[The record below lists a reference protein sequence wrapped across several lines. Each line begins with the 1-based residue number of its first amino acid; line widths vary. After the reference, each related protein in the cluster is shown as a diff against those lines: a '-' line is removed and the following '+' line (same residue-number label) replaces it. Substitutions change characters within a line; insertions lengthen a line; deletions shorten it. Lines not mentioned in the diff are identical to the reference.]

1 MLLACA
7 ATVTFAKIKQPRKEK
22 NVGSGKIV
30 NIFERVNSFGESE
43 IATAADLKLAQDGK
57 SWICPLC
64 GNGSNGGKGD
74 GIRQRLRKGRLNWW
88 CPRCQANMSNVDV
101 IAVAYGI
108 EVSNKLEIGK
118 KLEELFPKAKTFFSF
133 TGKDTLRVSQN
144 TARAAQDAAERKDY
158 SRMYEMCQRALPG
171 FLAARGGTWR
181 GLTNETL
188 HEAGA
193 GYNTNYRGK
202 PVMILPYDEGTF
214 FWRAV
219 GGSDKGVN
227 VGGKRRLY
235 EALPLKT
242 GKGQLNFMTEG
253 EIDALSVKQAVSS
266 FKENFGVSSTGSIS
280 FTDMLIRELEARYS
294 TSDEKPRFVWLG
306 DNDKRGVEGAAKMV
320 KALNGAGYPAV
331 SVFFGTENSEKVDAN
346 KYLQDNGMKALTRW
360 LLDVADG
367 IETEL
372 DRLTREI
379 RKAKAQAHGI
389 SVCSLV
395 DYLANDF
402 DEELD
407 RVSSYASRATGFE
420 NLDEVQIFLP
430 GLYVLGGS
438 PGAGKTTFAWQL
450 LSQLAAGDEFTGR
463 EAEHCVY
470 CSYEMSR
477 LELASKSIAR
487 EMCRQRL
494 AYKGEGLCIASADI
508 RRGNGRNTQEFKTAK
523 EKFRKTAQKLRV
535 AELSNT
541 TLSELLVMLREE
553 ANFSGD
559 KSLTVAVDY
568 LQLIP
573 VENPKATAKER
584 IDEIML
590 SLKTFQRET
599 NATVILI
606 SALNREGNK
615 GMSNA
620 LFSFKESGAIEYS
633 ADVTWHLGFPV
644 ESEEEQKILP
654 RKVELKCMKNR
665 NGATY
670 KVEFEYYADSDYFCP
685 CSVGFKPDGDFKENT
700 KKKKTNRH

>member
-7 ATVTFAKIKQPRKEK
+7 ATVTFATIKQSEKEK
-22 NVGSGKIV
+22 NVGREKIM

-43 IATAADLKLAQDGK
+43 IAAAANLKLAQDGK

-74 GIRQRLRKGRLNWW
+74 GIRQKLRRGRLNWW
-88 CPRCQANMSNVDV
+88 CPRCEANMSNVDV
-101 IAVAYGI
+101 IAVTYGLK
-108 EVSNKLEIGK
+108 VSDKAEIGK
-118 KLEELFPKAKTFFSF
+118 KLEELFSSEKTFFSL
-133 TGKDTLRVSQN
+133 TVKDTLRLGRDV
-144 TARAAQDAAERKDY
+144 ARAAQDAAVRKDY
-158 SRMYEMCQRALPG
+158 SRMYGICRRALPS
-171 FLAARGGTWR
+171 FLATQGGTWR

-193 GYNTNYRGK
+193 GYNANYRGK
-202 PVMILPYDEGTF
+202 HVIILPCDDDTF

-219 GGSDKGVN
+219 EGSEKGVN

-235 EALPLKT
+235 EAVSLKVGR
-242 GKGQLNFMTEG
+242 GKLNFLMEG
-253 EIDALSVKQAVSS
+253 EIDALSVKQACSS
-266 FKENFGVSSTGSIS
+266 FKENFGVAATGSIS
-280 FTDMLIRELEARYS
+280 FTDMLVRELEGRYS
-294 TSDEKPRFVWLG
+294 ASDEKPRFVWLG
-306 DNDKRGVEGAAKMV
+306 DNDKRGVDGASKMV
-320 KALNGAGYPAV
+320 QALKAAGYAAV
-331 SVFFGTENSEKVDAN
+331 SIFFGAETGEKVDAN
-346 KYLQDNGMKALTRW
+346 KYLQENGTEALTRW
-360 LLDVADG
+360 LLDVAGDS
-367 IETEL
+367 ETEL
-372 DRLTREI
+372 DRLWREI
-379 RKAKAQAHGI
+379 KKAKAQTHGI
-389 SVCSLV
+389 SVCSLA
-395 DYLANDF
+395 DYLVGDF
-402 DEELD
+402 DKELD

-420 NLDEVQIFLP
+420 NLDKVQIFLP

-450 LSQLAAGDEFTGR
+450 LSQLSEGDEFTGHA
-463 EAEHCVY
+463 AEHCVY

-494 AYKGEGLCIASADI
+494 AHKGKGLCIASADI
-508 RRGNGRNTQEFKTAK
+508 RRGNGRNTQEFKAVK

-541 TLSELLVMLREE
+541 TLSELLVMLKEE
-553 ANFSGD
+553 ANFAGD
-559 KSLTVAVDY
+559 KSLTVAIDY

-599 NATVILI
+599 NATVILL

-654 RKVELKCMKNR
+654 RRVELKCMKNR

-670 KVEFEYYADSDYFCP
+670 KVEFEYYADSDYFFP
-685 CSVGFKPDGDFKENT
+685 CSVGIKSDGDFKGDT

>member
-1 MLLACA
+1 MCRR
-7 ATVTFAKIKQPRKEK
+7 RK
-22 NVGSGKIV
+22 VV
-30 NIFERVNSFGESE
+30 NIFERVNSFGESD

-74 GIRQRLRKGRLNWW
+74 GIRQKLRKGRLNWW
-88 CPRCQANMSNVDV
+88 CPRCEANMSNVDV
-101 IAVAYGI
+101 IAVAYGL
-108 EVSNKLEIGK
+108 EVSDKAEIGK
-118 KLEELFPKAKTFFSF
+118 KLEELFPSERTFFSF
-133 TGKDTLRVSQN
+133 RDKYALRLGQD
-144 TARAAQDAAERKDY
+144 TARAAQNAAGRKDY
-158 SRMYEMCQRALPG
+158 SRMYEICRRALSG
-171 FLAARGGTWR
+171 FLAAHGGTWR

-193 GYNTNYRGK
+193 GYNANYRGK
-202 PVMILPYDEGTF
+202 RAMVLPYDEGTF

-219 GGSDKGVN
+219 GDSDKGVN

-235 EALPLKT
+235 ETLPLKT
-242 GKGQLNFMTEG
+242 GNGKLNFLTEG
-253 EIDALSVKQAVSS
+253 EIDALSVKQAFSS
-266 FKENFGVSSTGSIS
+266 FKENFGVAATGSIS
-280 FTDMLIRELEARYS
+280 FTDMLVRELEVRYS
-294 TSDEKPRFVWLG
+294 ASDEKPRFIWLG
-306 DNDKRGVEGAAKMV
+306 DNDKRGVAGASKIV
-320 KALNGAGYPAV
+320 KALNEAGYPAV
-331 SVFFGTENSEKVDAN
+331 SVFFGAETGEKVDAN
-346 KYLQDNGMKALTRW
+346 KYLQDNGTEALTRW
-360 LLDVADG
+360 LFEVADES
-367 IETEL
+367 ETEL

-379 RKAKAQAHGI
+379 KKATAQAHGI
-389 SVCSLV
+389 SVCSLA
-395 DYLANDF
+395 DYLVDDF

-420 NLDEVQIFLP
+420 NLDEKQIFLP

-450 LSQLAAGDEFTGR
+450 LSQLAEGDEFTGR
-463 EAEHCVY
+463 ATEYCVY

-494 AYKGEGLCIASADI
+494 AHKGEGIRIASADI
-508 RRGNGRNTQEFKTAK
+508 RRGNGRNTQEFKAAK

-541 TLSELLVMLREE
+541 TLSELLVMLKEE
-553 ANFSGD
+553 ANFAGD
-559 KSLTVAVDY
+559 KSLTVAIDY

-573 VENPKATAKER
+573 VDNPKATAKER

-599 NATVILI
+599 NATVILL

-615 GMSNA
+615 GISNA

-633 ADVTWHLGFPV
+633 ADVTWHLGFSV

-654 RKVELKCMKNR
+654 RRVELKCMKNR

-685 CSVGFKPDGDFKENT
+685 CSIGVKSDGDFKGDT
-700 KKKKTNRH
+700 KRKRTNRH

>member
-7 ATVTFAKIKQPRKEK
+7 ATVTFATIKQSEK
-22 NVGSGKIV
+22 GKNAEGEKSV
-30 NIFERVNSFGESE
+30 NIFEQVNSFGESD
-43 IATAADLKLAQDGK
+43 IADAAGLKLAQDGK

-74 GIRQRLRKGRLNWW
+74 GIRQKLRKGRLNWW
-88 CPRCQANMSNVDV
+88 CPRCEANMSNVDV
-101 IAVAYGI
+101 IAVAYGL
-108 EVSNKLEIGK
+108 EVSDKAELGK
-118 KLEELFPKAKTFFSF
+118 KLEELFPKAKTFSPLRD
-133 TGKDTLRVSQN
+133 KDTLRVSRDA
-144 TARAAQDAAERKDY
+144 ARAAQDAAGRKDY
-158 SRMYEMCQRALPG
+158 SRMYEICRRALSG
-171 FLAARGGTWR
+171 FLATRRGTWR

-193 GYNTNYRGK
+193 GYNASYRGK

-214 FWRAV
+214 FWRAIE
-219 GGSDKGVN
+219 GLDKGVN

-242 GKGQLNFMTEG
+242 GKGKLNFLTEG
-253 EIDALSVKQAVSS
+253 EIDALSLKQAFSS
-266 FKENFGVSSTGSIS
+266 FKEDFGVASTGSIS
-280 FTDMLIRELEARYS
+280 FTDMLVRELEVCYSARE
-294 TSDEKPRFVWLG
+294 EKPRFVWLG

-320 KALNGAGYPAV
+320 QALKEAGYPAV
-331 SVFFGTENSEKVDAN
+331 SVFFGTETAEKVDAN
-346 KYLQDNGMKALTRW
+346 KYLQDNGTEALTRW
-360 LLDVADG
+360 LLEVVDNS
-367 IETEL
+367 EPEL
-372 DRLTREI
+372 DRLMRGI
-379 RKAKAQAHGI
+379 KKATAQAHGI
-389 SVCSLV
+389 SVCSLADYMV
-395 DYLANDF
+395 DDF

-438 PGAGKTTFAWQL
+438 PGVGKTTFAWQL
-450 LSQLAAGDEFTGR
+450 LSQLAEGDEFTGR
-463 EAEHCVY
+463 GAEHCVY

-494 AYKGEGLCIASADI
+494 AHKVEGLCIASADI
-508 RRGNGRNTQEFKTAK
+508 RRGNGRNTQEFKAAK
-523 EKFRKTAQKLRV
+523 EKFQKTAQKLRV

-541 TLSELLVMLREE
+541 TLSELLVMLKEE
-553 ANFSGD
+553 ANSAGD
-559 KSLTVAVDY
+559 KSLTVAIDY

-599 NATVILI
+599 NATIILL

-633 ADVTWHLGFPV
+633 ADVTWHLGFPF

-654 RKVELKCMKNR
+654 RRVELKCMKNR

-685 CSVGFKPDGDFKENT
+685 CGVGFKPDGDFKGGT

>member
-1 MLLACA
+1 MCRR
-7 ATVTFAKIKQPRKEK
+7 RK
-22 NVGSGKIV
+22 VV
-30 NIFERVNSFGESE
+30 NIFERVNSFGESD

-74 GIRQRLRKGRLNWW
+74 GIRQKLRKGRLNWW
-88 CPRCQANMSNVDV
+88 CPRCEANMSNVDV
-101 IAVAYGI
+101 IAVAYGL
-108 EVSNKLEIGK
+108 EVSDKAEIGK
-118 KLEELFPKAKTFFSF
+118 KLEELFPSERTFFSF
-133 TGKDTLRVSQN
+133 RDKYALRLGQD
-144 TARAAQDAAERKDY
+144 TARAAQNAAGRKDY
-158 SRMYEMCQRALPG
+158 SRMYEICRRALSG
-171 FLAARGGTWR
+171 FLAAHGGTWR

-193 GYNTNYRGK
+193 GYNANYRGK
-202 PVMILPYDEGTF
+202 RAMVLPYDEGTF

-219 GGSDKGVN
+219 GDSDKGVN

-235 EALPLKT
+235 ETLPLKT
-242 GKGQLNFMTEG
+242 GNGKLNFLTEG
-253 EIDALSVKQAVSS
+253 EIDALSVKQAFSS
-266 FKENFGVSSTGSIS
+266 FKENFGVAATGSIS
-280 FTDMLIRELEARYS
+280 FTDMLVRELEVRYS
-294 TSDEKPRFVWLG
+294 ASDEKPRFIWLG
-306 DNDKRGVEGAAKMV
+306 DNDKRGVAGASKIV
-320 KALNGAGYPAV
+320 KALNEAGYPAV
-331 SVFFGTENSEKVDAN
+331 SVFFGAETGEKVDAN
-346 KYLQDNGMKALTRW
+346 KYLQDNGTEALTRW
-360 LLDVADG
+360 LLEVADES
-367 IETEL
+367 ETEL

-379 RKAKAQAHGI
+379 KKATAQAHGI
-389 SVCSLV
+389 SVCSLA
-395 DYLANDF
+395 DYLVDDF

-420 NLDEVQIFLP
+420 NLDEKQIFLP

-450 LSQLAAGDEFTGR
+450 LSQLAEGDEFTGR
-463 EAEHCVY
+463 ATEYCVY

-494 AYKGEGLCIASADI
+494 AHKGEGIRIASADI
-508 RRGNGRNTQEFKTAK
+508 RRGNGRNTQEFKAAK

-541 TLSELLVMLREE
+541 TLSELLVMLKEE
-553 ANFSGD
+553 ANFAGD
-559 KSLTVAVDY
+559 KSLTVAIDY

-573 VENPKATAKER
+573 VDNPKATAKER

-599 NATVILI
+599 NATVILL

-615 GMSNA
+615 GISNA

-633 ADVTWHLGFPV
+633 ADVTWHLGFSV

-654 RKVELKCMKNR
+654 RRVELKCMKNR

-685 CSVGFKPDGDFKENT
+685 CSVGVKSDGDFKGDT
-700 KKKKTNRH
+700 KRKRTNRH

>member
-1 MLLACA
+1 M
-7 ATVTFAKIKQPRKEK
+7 
-22 NVGSGKIV
+22 
-30 NIFERVNSFGESE
+30 NIFERVNSFGESD
-43 IATAADLKLAQDGK
+43 IAAAAGLKLAQDRK

-74 GIRQRLRKGRLNWW
+74 GIRQKLRKGRLNWW
-88 CPRCQANMSNVDV
+88 CPRCEANMSNVDV
-101 IAVAYGI
+101 IAVANGL
-108 EVSNKLEIGK
+108 EVSNKAEIGK
-118 KLEELFPKAKTFFSF
+118 KLEELFPSEKTFFSF
-133 TGKDTLRVSQN
+133 RVRDTIEVGRN
-144 TARAAQDAAERKDY
+144 AARAAQDAVGRKDY
-158 SRMYEMCQRALPG
+158 SCMYEICRRALSG
-171 FLAARGGTWR
+171 FLAAQGGTWR

-193 GYNTNYRGK
+193 GYNANYRGK

-227 VGGKRRLY
+227 VGGKRQLY

-242 GKGQLNFMTEG
+242 GKGKLNFLTEG
-253 EIDALSVKQAVSS
+253 EIDALTVKQAFSS
-266 FKENFGVSSTGSIS
+266 FKENFGVAATGSIS
-280 FTDMLIRELEARYS
+280 FTDMLVRELEGRYS
-294 TSDEKPRFVWLG
+294 ASDEKPRFVWLG
-306 DNDKRGVEGAAKMV
+306 DNDKRGVEGASKMV
-320 KALNGAGYPAV
+320 QALNAAGYPAV
-331 SVFFGTENSEKVDAN
+331 SVFFGAETGEKVDAS
-346 KYLQDNGMKALTRW
+346 KYLQENGTEALTRW
-360 LLDVADG
+360 LFEVAGDS
-367 IETEL
+367 ETEL
-372 DRLTREI
+372 DRLAREI
-379 RKAKAQAHGI
+379 KKAKAQAHGI
-389 SVCSLV
+389 SVCSLA
-395 DYLANDF
+395 DYLVDDF

-420 NLDEVQIFLP
+420 NLDEEQIFLP

-450 LSQLAAGDEFTGR
+450 LSQLAEGDEFTGR

-494 AYKGEGLCIASADI
+494 AHKGEGLCIASADI
-508 RRGNGRNTQEFKTAK
+508 RRGNGRNTQEFKTAR

-541 TLSELLVMLREE
+541 TLSELLVMLKEE
-553 ANFSGD
+553 ASFAGD
-559 KSLTVAVDY
+559 KLLTVAIDY

-590 SLKTFQRET
+590 ALKTFQRET
-599 NATVILI
+599 NATVILL

-654 RKVELKCMKNR
+654 RRVELKCMKNR
-665 NGATY
+665 NGTTY
-670 KVEFEYYADSDYFCP
+670 KVEFEYYADSDYFSP
-685 CSVGFKPDGDFKENT
+685 CSVGFKTDGDFRGDT